1 MTWNWIQELK
11 SQAKKKVQLIHSN
24 IGEEKYFFRGR
35 CYWNCKQLIKIKKES
50 QTRSIIK
57 STGTFIGNFYSKKQV
72 WAWKKR
78 EERKKEEKINKDYRG
93 IENSTEKWGGRSGPV
108 LSCFLNG
115 ADQVILLFVLS
126 LSRETVAQSIC
137 ALKL

>member
-93 IENSTEKWGGRSGPV
+93 IENSTEKWGARSGPFGLV
-108 LSCFLNG
+108 LLTEPSKWWYYLFSLG
-115 ADQVILLFVLS
+115 KLLSSLFVL
-126 LSRETVAQSIC
+126 
-137 ALKL
+137 